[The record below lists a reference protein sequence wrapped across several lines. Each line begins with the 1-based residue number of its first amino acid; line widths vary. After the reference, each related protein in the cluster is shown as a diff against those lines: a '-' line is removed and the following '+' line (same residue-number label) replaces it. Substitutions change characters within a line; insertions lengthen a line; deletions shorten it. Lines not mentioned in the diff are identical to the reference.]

1 VSGEPACADRAGASD
16 AESTG
21 CALASVAAFFLRTIG
36 GTGAVVPF
44 PCDLRET
51 EDEKGCSM
59 QMIGVHRATHNNH
72 HNTPDTKIGT
82 VCMCLLLC
90 MGGWLSLLL

>member
-1 VSGEPACADRAGASD
+1 VSGEPECVNRAGKSD
-16 AESTG
+16 DESTG